1 MRIRGV
7 SLLAAGLA
15 AALAATAACSKSSAP
30 TVETKARTKSTNSD
44 GTRATTTTESKQFG
58 STLVSKTE
66 RTDDTGK
73 RKEKSLQETVV
84 GTVTDYSA
92 GKKIVILTG
101 DGSKHDYDL
110 ADKKTQASVDRRVT
124 VGTKVELDLARDDSG
139 NRSIRVVPAA

>member
-7 SLLAAGLA
+7 SLLAASLA

-73 RKEKSLQETVV
+73 RKEKSLQETVGWAHGDLALV
-84 GTVTDYSA
+84 N
-92 GKKIVILTG
+92 VILTG